1 MSKKFNSQ
9 TLVVNGV
16 LPNRYRILTRR
27 SIKKRKKKK
36 KANHCEVRKKKLN
49 RQKWRN
55 YFY

>member
-1 MSKKFNSQ
+1 MVFYRIGTEFQLVDQSKKE
-9 TLVVNGV
+9 
-16 LPNRYRILTRR
+16 R
-27 SIKKRKKKK
+27 KK